1 MTVYNF
7 QQATFLALGK
17 KPLRLLAKH
26 WRGYTKDKNFVF
38 IDVFIDIYYL
48 LLVFTLKALSLK
60 QFILYIFGTNQRYNF
75 ILKNANIEELIIILP
90 RKRFII
96 LGFLAI
102 LLVKFYSKLCL
113 FV

>member
-1 MTVYNF
+1 MMTVYNF

-48 LLVFTLKALSLK
+48 LLVFTLAESKVTLAES
-60 QFILYIFGTNQRYNF
+60 NQSRC
-75 ILKNANIEELIIILP
+75 ACLP
-90 RKRFII
+90 
-96 LGFLAI
+96 
-102 LLVKFYSKLCL
+102 
-113 FV
+113 